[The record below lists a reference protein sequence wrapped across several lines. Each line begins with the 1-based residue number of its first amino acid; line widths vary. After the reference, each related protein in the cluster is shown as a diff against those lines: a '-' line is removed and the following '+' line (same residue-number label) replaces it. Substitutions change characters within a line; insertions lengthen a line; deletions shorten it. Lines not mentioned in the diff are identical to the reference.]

1 MTKLIRFFV
10 DKKLFCMIVFGL
22 LAVASAICI
31 PFVSVNYNDTAYL
44 PKNSSTLQSLNV
56 LYSEYGENGNAS
68 LMIKNVNVEQAL
80 EYKEKIEKVS
90 GVKNVIWLDDVL
102 SGLLEGVVVQ
112 VNESG
117 GRLDEAQAIE
127 YMLILLSQLPDDLE
141 GKTYADILASID
153 SRYLQDTGFVVFL
166 LALGGSFSDQN
177 VNMGLVKEFRP
188 QLETFYKQNCAFFQ
202 IFFTE
207 GDYADTT
214 YKAIEKIRSIDADLY
229 MSGNS
234 AVNYNSRKTVSRE
247 TNISMIV
254 AGVVVLIIL
263 FLMTKAWW
271 EPVIYLITIGIAVLI
286 NMGSNIVLGKISYMT
301 QGVASVLQLALT
313 MDYSIFLLNR
323 YRREKKAGLENNDA
337 MVAAIRHSLSP
348 VSASSLTTIASFVAL
363 MFMSYRLGLDIG
375 LVLTKGVIISILSVF
390 LFMPGFILYTDKLI
404 VRSGHKSLKLTFH
417 KLSKVLVKTRFV
429 LPFVVIAL
437 MLPCAYFQSQNTFIY
452 GNEASMGSEG
462 SLINEDRKA
471 IEEVFGKQHQMVIL
485 LPEEAKEAEYAI
497 SLELLSLQNEGV
509 AGVQSLSLVT
519 AAGMEDLLPDVLKNQ
534 FIGKTTSRIILN
546 LSLPTEGSEVSA
558 LIARIKEILNAQLA
572 EVNVSSGEKY
582 YLVGE
587 AVATEEIKN
596 LVEKDYTI
604 IVYLSMALVGIIL
617 VVTFKSAIIPFLLL
631 MVIQGAIYVNMTVPY
646 IMKEPMIFVG
656 YLLVSTI
663 LLGAT
668 IDYAILFTDNYLGN
682 RRTMNKYDAA
692 RHAMSQSAR
701 ALMTSAGILTFSGLS
716 IQWVTNMP
724 ATRLFGSAIYR
735 GGMIAFLCVMVLL
748 PQLLMILDTPI
759 RYTIWKGKERMIS
772 NKDATPTDESSTDDQ

>member
-1 MTKLIRFFV
+1 
-10 DKKLFCMIVFGL
+10 MIVFGL